1 MSRVPAQADAPPPR
15 LAASAAE
22 TEPDSEAGPRVTPAQ
37 AEEWLDGLPLVPA
50 MAGSIPEMKALR
62 ERCLAA
68 GIPALVGCPPG
79 AGKG

>member
-1 MSRVPAQADAPPPR
+1 MSEQVPDLPPAT
-15 LAASAAE
+15 AA
-22 TEPDSEAGPRVTPAQ
+22 VL
-37 AEEWLDGLPLVPA
+37 LDGLPLIPA

-62 ERCLAA
+62 DRCLAA